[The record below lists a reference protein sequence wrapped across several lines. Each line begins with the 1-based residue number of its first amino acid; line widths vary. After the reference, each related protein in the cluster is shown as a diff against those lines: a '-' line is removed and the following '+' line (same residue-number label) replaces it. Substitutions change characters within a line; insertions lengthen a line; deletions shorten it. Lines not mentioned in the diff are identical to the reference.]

1 MNQKYTDQPYPKNL
15 LSELNIPTDNL
26 PGDFNGTLEY
36 VLYTKLSP
44 REYVVIHRRFQDKKT
59 LSEIGEEC
67 GVQKERIRQNEAHAI
82 RKLQQQKT
90 RNVLTVGIREYCRK
104 LQGGSYSTAFQAGDQ
119 NGYKRGYMDCWKR
132 RNRITMRKSTGV
144 EHTETEVSAET
155 EVLNAGIETL
165 DLSTRSFNCLKRA
178 GRNTIRDVLDMTA
191 DDFLQC
197 RNLGK
202 KSMAEIFQRLELMG
216 YDTMPLK
223 EKIEA

>member
-15 LSELNIPTDNL
+15 LSELNIPADNL

-44 REYVVIHRRFQDKKT
+44 RERIVIHGRFRDKKT

-82 RKLQQQKT
+82 RKLRQHKT

-104 LQGGSYSTAFQAGDQ
+104 LQGGSYSIAFQAGDQ
-119 NGYKRGYMDCWKR
+119 NGYKRGYMDCWRK
-132 RNRITMRKSTGV
+132 RNRITLRKSTDV
-144 EHTETEVSAET
+144 ERTETVHTEAEVID
-155 EVLNAGIETL
+155 AGIETL

-197 RNLGK
+197 RNLGP